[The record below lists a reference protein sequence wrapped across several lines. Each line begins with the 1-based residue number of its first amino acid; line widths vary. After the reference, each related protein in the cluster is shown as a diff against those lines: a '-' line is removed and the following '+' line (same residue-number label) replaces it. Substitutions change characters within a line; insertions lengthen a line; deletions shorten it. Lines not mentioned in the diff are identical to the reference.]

1 MGQWLRLLLEGEFIY
16 ITAIG
21 LIAPIFS
28 IFLRDTIF
36 DATLL
41 TIGIAEGIF
50 LLTLAILRPFTQ
62 LTTQKDAKGWRTQ
75 HFFWYGGLLVVLVPF
90 LYLLARDMIDIY
102 VIQML
107 YGLGIAFCEPAW
119 IRMTDLTC
127 KIRTSTNWEQ
137 FNTVG
142 TLLAAGMAALAGYV
156 AHNYG
161 IKPLFIF
168 IGTMLAFTIIGMNA
182 IYYKLC
188 LYQVKK

>member
-1 MGQWLRLLLEGEFIY
+1 MGQWLRLLLEGELIY
-16 ITAIG
+16 ITAFG

-28 IFLRDTIF
+28 IFLKDAIF

-41 TIGIAEGIF
+41 NIGIAEGIF
-50 LLTLAILRPFTQ
+50 LLTLAVLRPFTQ
-62 LTTQKDAKGWRTQ
+62 LTTQRDKKGWRTQ
-75 HFFWYGGLLVVLVPF
+75 HLFWYGGVLVALVPF

-107 YGLGIAFCEPAW
+107 FGLGMAFSEPAW

-127 KIRTSTNWEQ
+127 KIRISNNWEQ

-142 TLLAAGMAALAGYV
+142 TLFAAGMAALAGYI

-161 IKPLFIF
+161 IRPLFVF
-168 IGTMLAFTIIGMNA
+168 IGIALMLTVLTMNA
-182 IYYKLC
+182 VYYRIC
-188 LYQVKK
+188 LYQPKK